1 MNSAPTAHM
10 RLSQKDQDEIG
21 RAGGISL
28 TAEHRRRIE
37 QVLQDYELK
46 SRATPKPQKLVGAIG
61 IGLKKAIDQ
70 IAVAEQKYPQAWKF
84 VAQDWSTRDLDRL
97 KALQVECNRFGALP
111 KSQRYEFLPEL
122 LKRLSKIFQD
132 AGGTSIGIHRGNMPV
147 NAPGTRT
154 TKPRHGPF
162 VDFAWAAVSRLP
174 LPYRPRKKEGLATQ
188 WEDILSGRKG
198 DYSYVSAPGIFGLA
212 TKTRR
217 IKAKRAH

>member
-1 MNSAPTAHM
+1 MNSAPAAHT
-10 RLSQKDQDEIG
+10 RISQKDQDEIG

-28 TAEHRRRIE
+28 TAEHRQWIE

-61 IGLKKAIDQ
+61 VELKKAIDQ
-70 IAVAEQKYPQAWKF
+70 IAVAEQKYPRAWKF
-84 VAQDWSTRDLDRL
+84 VAKDWSIRDLDRL
-97 KALQVECNRFGALP
+97 KALQAECKRFGALP

-162 VDFAWAAVSRLP
+162 VDFAWAAASRLP
-174 LPYRPRKKEGLATQ
+174 PAQRPSTREALASQ
-188 WEDILSGRKG
+188 WEAIRSGRKG
-198 DYSYVSAPGIFGLA
+198 DHHFISVSNLFGLA
-212 TKTRR
+212 VKTRR
-217 IKAKRAH
+217 IKKR